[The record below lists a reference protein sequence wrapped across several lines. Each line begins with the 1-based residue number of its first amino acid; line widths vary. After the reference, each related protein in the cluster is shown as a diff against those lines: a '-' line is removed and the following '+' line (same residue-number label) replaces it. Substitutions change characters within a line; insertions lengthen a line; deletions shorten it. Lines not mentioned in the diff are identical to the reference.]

1 MSDQNPH
8 PSPAP
13 DLDPPATPVAT
24 PSADA
29 NALDVLRARGFV
41 QDVTDETGLRELF
54 DAGPVTFYVGFDP
67 TAASLHIGHLVGIM
81 AMAHLKRLGHRPL
94 ALAGGAT
101 GRIGDPSFR
110 DTEREL
116 LDDDALDRNLAG
128 IRAQLDR
135 AIGFDDGVGE
145 LVDNYT
151 WTKDLSALAFLR
163 DVGKFFSVNQM
174 IARESVKKRLT
185 EREQGI
191 SYTEFS
197 YQLLQA
203 YDFAVLADRYDCR
216 LQGGGSDQWGN
227 ITAGVDLTRR
237 LHGTTVYGMVWPLIT
252 RSDGRKFSKSD
263 GTAIWLDP
271 DLTSPYAYYQWFL
284 NVPDADV
291 VRFLK
296 LFTFVDLDEIA
307 ELEQRHAADPAA
319 REAHRVLAREATR
332 VVHGDAGVESAE
344 RATGVLF
351 GDQPFSGLDDATL
364 AAAFEEAPSV
374 VLTRSRLDDG
384 LGVLE
389 LLTEVGATTSNA
401 EARRLVDQGAVRI
414 NNAPID
420 DSRARIGP
428 DHLASERTLVIR
440 VGKKRYFL
448 ARFH

>member
-1 MSDQNPH
+1 MSDQTPH

-13 DLDPPATPVAT
+13 DLDPPPAAV
-24 PSADA
+24 PSPSGDR
-29 NALDVLRARGFV
+29 NALDVLRERGFV
-41 QDVTDETGLRELF
+41 QDVTDEQGLRELF

-110 DTEREL
+110 DAEREL
-116 LDDDALDRNLAG
+116 LDDDALERNLAG
-128 IRAQLDR
+128 IRTQLDR
-135 AIGFDDGVGE
+135 AIGFEDGNGQ
-145 LVDNYT
+145 LVDNFE
-151 WTKDLSALAFLR
+151 WTRELSALAFLR

-174 IARESVKKRLT
+174 IARESVRKRLT

-203 YDFAVLADRYDCR
+203 YDFSVLAQQYGCR

-237 LHGTTVYGMVWPLIT
+237 LHGIPVFGMVWPLIT

-271 DLTSPYAYYQWFL
+271 ELTSPYAYYQWFL

-291 VRFLK
+291 IRFLK
-296 LFTFVDLDEIA
+296 LFTFVEVDEIA
-307 ELEQRHAADPAA
+307 DLERQHGDDPA
-319 REAHRVLAREATR
+319 RRVAHRVLAREATR
-332 VVHGDAGVESAE
+332 VVHGDAGVEAAE

-351 GDQPFSGLDDATL
+351 GDEPFAGLDDATL
-364 AAAFEEAPSV
+364 SAAFEEAPSV
-374 VLTRSRLDDG
+374 VLTRTRLDEG
-384 LGVLE
+384 LGLLE
-389 LLTEVGATTSNA
+389 LLTEVGAAASNG
-401 EARRLVDQGAVRI
+401 EARRLVQQGAVRV
-414 NNAPID
+414 NNAVVED
-420 DSRARIGP
+420 ARSSVGP
-428 DHLASERTLVIR
+428 DDLASERTLVVR